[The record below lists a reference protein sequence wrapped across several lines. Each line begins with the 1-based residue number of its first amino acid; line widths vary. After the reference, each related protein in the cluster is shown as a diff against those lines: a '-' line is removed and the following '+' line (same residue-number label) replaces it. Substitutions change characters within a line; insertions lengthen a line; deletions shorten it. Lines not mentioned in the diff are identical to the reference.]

1 MMDLAKQ
8 TFSTAP
14 EYIIAGTAIGITQ
27 AVKAAA
33 ADIEKYAPVILT
45 EDGKVTPLTD
55 KTKLAALYGIAADS
69 AEKDGDAV
77 IWLSGEFF
85 ADDLTLATGI
95 TAADIEVAFR
105 NIGIYLK

>member
-8 TFSTAP
+8 TFSTTP
-14 EYIIAGTAIGITQ
+14 EYIIAGTTIGITA
-27 AVKAAA
+27 AVKTAA
-33 ADIEKYAPVILT
+33 ADIAKYAPVILA
-45 EDGKVTPLTD
+45 DGKVSPAAD

-69 AEKDGDAV
+69 AKKDGRAV

-85 ADDLTLATGI
+85 ADGLALPDGI